1 MWHYTMRYKKYLL
14 LNFIC
19 VFGFILIELG
29 LPTILARMIDV
40 GIRNNDFG
48 YVKQQGILMVV
59 ITVVGIIMNIL
70 LGYFGS
76 RITTNIVADIRDD
89 LFKKIQSYSHQE
101 YETLGVASLI
111 TRTTNDAYQIMLF
124 LQNILRIGFM
134 TPMMFIVSL
143 YMVMRTSV
151 SLSYYVIG
159 ALPFYYFQWLRLR
172 NFLNRYQKNNRKIWI
187 RLIVFYVKIFQ
198 AYVLSGHSLMKN
210 LKKND
215 LRKLMITIQ
224 KAQLVSFN
232 GCCTA
237 WILLPV

>member
-89 LFKKIQSYSHQE
+89 LFKKIQS
-101 YETLGVASLI
+101 
-111 TRTTNDAYQIMLF
+111 
-124 LQNILRIGFM
+124 
-134 TPMMFIVSL
+134 
-143 YMVMRTSV
+143 
-151 SLSYYVIG
+151 
-159 ALPFYYFQWLRLR
+159 
-172 NFLNRYQKNNRKIWI
+172 
-187 RLIVFYVKIFQ
+187 
-198 AYVLSGHSLMKN
+198 
-210 LKKND
+210 
-215 LRKLMITIQ
+215 
-224 KAQLVSFN
+224 
-232 GCCTA
+232 
-237 WILLPV
+237 